1 MESDNNNNIDFLED
15 NGAAINV
22 DYGQKE
28 AFAEFF
34 EYFDSDLSTW
44 LASEEIENLKIFKR
58 EIEPSTTL
66 CMRNICLFP
75 GVPPDVAFVCVS
87 DRRVR

>member
-44 LASEEIENLKIFKR
+44 
-58 EIEPSTTL
+58 
-66 CMRNICLFP
+66 
-75 GVPPDVAFVCVS
+75 
-87 DRRVR
+87 

>member
-1 MESDNNNNIDFLED
+1 MESNNNNNIDFLED
-15 NGAAINV
+15 KGAAINV

-44 LASEEIENLKIFKR
+44 
-58 EIEPSTTL
+58 
-66 CMRNICLFP
+66 
-75 GVPPDVAFVCVS
+75 
-87 DRRVR
+87 